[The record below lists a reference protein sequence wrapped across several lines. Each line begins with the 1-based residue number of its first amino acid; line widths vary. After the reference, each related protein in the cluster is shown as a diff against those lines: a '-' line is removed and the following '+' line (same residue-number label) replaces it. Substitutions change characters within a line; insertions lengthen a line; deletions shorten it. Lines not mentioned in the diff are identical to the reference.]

1 MDTMSLNR
9 RVFTHGLMKKI
20 GMNES
25 CIAYTVHNKTTKLTV
40 VFVVVVTMMIFL
52 VPMLTELAYARTY
65 GYAYTFLGN
74 RDPAFTNVK
83 GHLDAGKWIKQ
94 PTVIWSGHAIEW
106 VTAGS
111 GIFGGD
117 EKGSV
122 LADFGP
128 GRHVTFS
135 WTNPDKGPNTCKIQW
150 TGKLTAFPCEITQDS
165 TAEAKYIV
173 TANCINC

>member
-9 RVFTHGLMKKI
+9 MVFTHGLMKKI
-20 GMNES
+20 DMNES

-40 VFVVVVTMMIFL
+40 VFVVVVMMIFL

-74 RDPAFTNVK
+74 SDPAFTNVK

-94 PTVIWSGHAIEW
+94 PTVIWGGHEW

-117 EKGSV
+117 EKGSG

-128 GRHVTFS
+128 GRHITFS
-135 WTNPDKGPNTCKIQW
+135 LDQSRQRP
-150 TGKLTAFPCEITQDS
+150 
-165 TAEAKYIV
+165 
-173 TANCINC
+173 

>member
-1 MDTMSLNR
+1 M
-9 RVFTHGLMKKI
+9 
-20 GMNES
+20 
-25 CIAYTVHNKTTKLTV
+25 VHNKTTKLAV
-40 VFVVVVTMMIFL
+40 LIVLVGAMMIFL
-52 VPMLTELAYARTY
+52 VSMVIEQAYARTA
-65 GYAYTFLGN
+65 GFARAQRWEHFFCC
-74 RDPAFTNVK
+74 DPKFTNVVGK
-83 GHLDAGKWIKQ
+83 LDAGKWIVY
-94 PTVIWSGHAIEW
+94 PRVVWSGNAIEW

-173 TANCINC
+173 TANCKNC